1 MIPNSKPLK
10 LSKSVKNMTSIKFLR
25 QDFLPCKEGDIEVLV
40 YEINGKEFYNA
51 THIWKASGEPKKD
64 SPSLYLNLKSA
75 REMVVCMYREMHKKT
90 ISQEQASKLRWN
102 TDIQNHFVFIQ
113 ELEDGSFEHFFAYS
127 IFLDYC
133 TILSTQ
139 LKLAVFQCIGRFGN
153 FANLEGKD
161 LANAFEATAESI
173 KAKMSQNKP
182 Q

>member
-1 MIPNSKPLK
+1 MIQNPKKFK
-10 LSKSVKNMTSIKFLR
+10 LSKSVKKMTSIKFLR
-25 QDFLPCKEGDIEVLV
+25 QDFLPCKGGDIEVLV

-51 THIWKASGEPKKD
+51 THIWEASGKPKKE
-64 SPSLYLNLKSA
+64 SPSSYLDLKSA
-75 REMVVCMYREMHKKT
+75 REMVVCMYREMNKKA

-133 TILSTQ
+133 TTVSTR
-139 LKLAVFQCIGRFGN
+139 LKLAVFECIRNFGS

-161 LANAFEATAESI
+161 LVNAIEAKIETI
-173 KAKMSQNKP
+173 NTKMSQNKP